1 MRVATIDLRRDAVT
15 VEALGGGVARRRKE
29 GIIRRLF
36 LGAAALALVI
46 NAAIVVTLVAGS
58 IDFLQELLKLDLLP
72 SLVSDIGWFP
82 RRNAFDIRTIFVG
95 TVLIS
100 VMAMLVATPL
110 GLGAALYLSEF
121 ARPWARRLLKPILE
135 VLAGVPSVVL
145 AYFAISFISPTIVQN
160 LFERASFYNMAAAA
174 LAVGVLITP
183 IVASVAEDA
192 LHAVPLSLREA
203 SYGLGARRRSTSSR
217 VVFPAAISGIV
228 AALILGLSRAI
239 GETLIV
245 TIAAGGT
252 AGSDLTF
259 DPLSSGTTMTA
270 AMASLATGSDQVKAA
285 GPAFPSLFFVG
296 LLLFLLTLGLNV
308 ASERFVRRVRRRY

>member
-1 MRVATIDLRRDAVT
+1 VGTINLRTDAVT
-15 VEALGGGVARRRKE
+15 VEALGGEAARRRKE
-29 GIIRRLF
+29 GLIRRLF
-36 LGAAALALVI
+36 QAAAVLALVI
-46 NAAIVVTLVAGS
+46 NGAIVLTLVVGTA
-58 IDFLQELLKLDLLP
+58 DFVREAVEDNLLG
-72 SLVSDIGWFP
+72 SLVSDVGWFP
-82 RRNAFDIRTIFVG
+82 RRNAFDLRTIFLG
-95 TVLIS
+95 TTIIALL
-100 VMAMLVATPL
+100 AMLVAIPL

-121 ARPWARRLLKPILE
+121 ARPRARRILKPILE

-145 AYFAISFISPTIVQN
+145 AYFAISFISPTIVQT

-174 LAVGVLITP
+174 LAVGILITP

-203 SYGLGARRRSTSSR
+203 SYGLGARRRSTSAR

-252 AGSDLTF
+252 AGSDLTV
-259 DPLSSGTTMTA
+259 DPLSPGTTMTA

-285 GPAFPSLFFVG
+285 GPAFPSLFLVG

-308 ASERFVRRVRRRY
+308 ASERFVRRVRQKY

>member
-1 MRVATIDLRRDAVT
+1 MRVATIDLSSEAVT
-15 VEALGGGVARRRKE
+15 VEALGGGAARRRKE
-29 GIIRRLF
+29 GIIKRIF
-36 LGAAALALVI
+36 LGAAVLALVA

-58 IDFLQELLKLDLLP
+58 TTFVKELLELDILP

-82 RRNAFDIRTIFVG
+82 RRNAFDIRTIFLG
-95 TVLIS
+95 TLIIS

-121 ARPWARRLLKPILE
+121 ARPRIRRFLKPVLE

-145 AYFAISFISPTIVQN
+145 AFFAISFISPTIVQT
-160 LFERASFYNMAAAA
+160 LFSEASFYNMAAAA
-174 LAVGVLITP
+174 IAVGILITP

-203 SYGLGARRRSTSSR
+203 SYGLGARRRSTSSK

-239 GETLIV
+239 GETLVV

-252 AGSDLTF
+252 GGSELTI
-259 DPLSSGTTMTA
+259 DPLGPGTTMTA

-296 LLLFLLTLGLNV
+296 LLLFVLTLVLNV

>member
-1 MRVATIDLRRDAVT
+1 MRVATIDLKRDAVT
-15 VEALGGGVARRRKE
+15 VEALGGAAARRRKE
-29 GIIRRLF
+29 AVVRRVF
-36 LGAAALALVI
+36 QGAAALALVI
-46 NAAIVVTLVAGS
+46 NAAIVVTLVTGTV
-58 IDFLQELLKLDLLP
+58 DFFDQLLKQDLLA
-72 SLVSDIGWFP
+72 SLISDVGWFP
-82 RRNAFDIRTIFVG
+82 RRNAFDIRTIFLG
-95 TVLIS
+95 TLVIS
-100 VMAMLVATPL
+100 VLAMIVATPL

-121 ARPWARRLLKPILE
+121 ARPRVRRLLKPILE

-145 AYFAISFISPTIVQN
+145 AFFAISFISPTIIQT
-160 LFERASFYNMAAAA
+160 LFSRASFYNMAAAA
-174 LAVGVLITP
+174 VAVGILITP

-203 SYGLGARRRSTSSR
+203 SYGLGARRRSTSAK

-239 GETLIV
+239 GETLVV

-252 AGSDLTF
+252 GGSDLTV
-259 DPLSSGTTMTA
+259 DPLGPGTTMTA

-296 LLLFLLTLGLNV
+296 LLLFFLTLGLNV

>member
-1 MRVATIDLRRDAVT
+1 MRTGEESYGVLTLAALSAT
-15 VEALGGGVARRRKE
+15 GARRRKE
-29 GIIRRLF
+29 AVIRRVF
-36 LGAAALALVI
+36 QGAAALALLI
-46 NAAIVVTLVAGS
+46 NGAILVTLVTGS
-58 IDFLQELLKLDLLP
+58 VDFLDELRRQDLLS
-72 SLVSDIGWFP
+72 SLVSDVGWFP
-82 RRNAFDIRTIFVG
+82 RRNAFDIRAIFLG
-95 TVLIS
+95 TTVIS

-121 ARPWARRLLKPILE
+121 ARPRARRILKPILE

-145 AYFAISFISPTIVQN
+145 AYFAISFISPNVVQA
-160 LFERASFYNMAAAA
+160 LFSGASFYNMAAAA
-174 LAVGVLITP
+174 IAVGVLITP

-203 SYGLGARRRSTSSR
+203 SYGLGARRRSTSAR
-217 VVFPAAISGIV
+217 VVFPAAVSGIV

-239 GETLIV
+239 GETLVV

-252 AGSDLTF
+252 GGSALTV
-259 DPLSSGTTMTA
+259 DPLGPGTTMTA

-296 LLLFLLTLGLNV
+296 LLLFILTLGLNV

>member
-1 MRVATIDLRRDAVT
+1 VATIDVRTEAVT
-15 VEALGGGVARRRKE
+15 VETLGGAATRRRKE
-29 GIIRRLF
+29 AAIKRVF
-36 LGAAALALVI
+36 QTAAALALVI
-46 NAAIVVTLVAGS
+46 NGAIVLTLVVGTV
-58 IDFLQELLKLDLLP
+58 DFFQELMEDDLLA
-72 SLVSDIGWFP
+72 SLFSDVGWFP

-95 TVLIS
+95 TMVIS
-100 VMAMLVATPL
+100 AMAMLVATPL

-121 ARPWARRLLKPILE
+121 ARPRIRRLLKPVLE

-160 LFERASFYNMAAAA
+160 LFEGASFYNMAAAA
-174 LAVGVLITP
+174 LAVGILITP

-203 SYGLGARRRSTSSR
+203 SYGLGARKRSTSTR
-217 VVFPAAISGIV
+217 VVFPAAISGVV

-252 AGSDLTF
+252 GGSDLTI
-259 DPLSSGTTMTA
+259 DPLGPGTTMTA

-296 LLLFLLTLGLNV
+296 LLLFLLTLALNI